1 MKYNLVHKNRIYAKV
16 NQLKKKFKYAIM
28 FTKLLTMVA
37 FFGYNMYYVCTS
49 LFLFVHISRHIL
61 EDSGNRARQVFR
73 KTYFYNITI
82 GPSHQ

>member
-1 MKYNLVHKNRIYAKV
+1 MHKNMKYNLVHKNRIYEKV

-49 LFLFVHISRHIL
+49 LFLFVHISRLHNIL
-61 EDSGNRARQVFR
+61 EDSGNCARQVL
-73 KTYFYNITI
+73 
-82 GPSHQ
+82 